1 MSVYTGQGKLYLGGY
16 DISGDT
22 GSLSR
27 CGGGANL
34 LDVSPISLVGMRRIA
49 GRYDGEFAYNV
60 FNNPTGAHVPL
71 SALPTTLQPIML
83 AIPGTAAGDFAAMLV
98 GKHVDYAPAFGN
110 DLSASFTVST
120 LASEGYPLEWGKMI
134 TAGQRTDTSAT
145 ASGTGIDLGVPAGVA
160 AVSLDSATAASP
172 TEVTSSTDHGLQTG
186 DSVLIAG
193 TDQATLNDEW
203 TVTVTGDTTFTVP
216 CDLSVAG
223 AASGGTV
230 QRTSRRGWSAQNQV
244 FSIAG
249 TSVTVTVQD
258 AHEAVAGSFANV
270 TGGAFAAITSG
281 AGKGAERIGSAT
293 GILKRYVRVKTTGTF
308 SSAVFATGIYGA
320 PG

>member
-1 MSVYTGQGKLYLGGY
+1 MTVLTGQGKLYVGGY
-16 DISGDT
+16 DLSGDT

-27 CGGGANL
+27 CGGGPNL
-34 LDVSPISLVGMRRIA
+34 LDVSPINLAGMRRIA
-49 GRYDGEFAYNV
+49 GRFDGEFAYNV
-60 FNNPTGAHVPL
+60 FNNPDGAHVLL
-71 SALPTTLQPIML
+71 STLPTTMQALML
-83 AIPGTAAGDFAAMLV
+83 ALPGTAAGDLAAMLV
-98 GKHVDYAPAFGN
+98 GKQVNYAPAFGQ
-110 DLSASFTVST
+110 DLAASFSVQS

-160 AVSLDSATAASP
+160 AIDILTSSIDNP
-172 TEVTSSTDHGLQTG
+172 TEITTDGDHGLQTG

-193 TDQATLNDEW
+193 HTSVTPDINGAY
-203 TVTVTGDTTFTVP
+203 TVTVTGDDTFTIPIEVTA
-216 CDLSVAG
+216 DG
-223 AASGGTV
+223 AGGTV

-258 AHEAVAGSFANV
+258 SHEAVAGSFANL
-270 TGGAFAAITSG
+270 TGGAFAAVS
-281 AGKGAERIGSAT
+281 AGNRGHERIGSAT
-293 GILKRYVRVKTTGTF
+293 GIIKRYVRVKTTGTF
-308 SSAVFATGIYGA
+308 SSAVFASGIYVK